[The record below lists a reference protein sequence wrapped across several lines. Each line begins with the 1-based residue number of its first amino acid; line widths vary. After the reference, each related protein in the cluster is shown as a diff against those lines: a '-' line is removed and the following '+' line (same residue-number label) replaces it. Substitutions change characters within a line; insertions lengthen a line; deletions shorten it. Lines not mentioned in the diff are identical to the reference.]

1 MANRV
6 INLSVDTPIDVPR
19 AIELLGNQTK
29 IFYQMLGKLEKLS
42 LLPALTDIAGAIDDR
57 DFAKYKS
64 KVHSLKGASGYIG
77 ASNLHY
83 SCYNIQEFFLA
94 EDYE

>member
-6 INLSVDTPIDVPR
+6 VDLSVDTPIDVPR
-19 AIELLGNQTK
+19 AIELLGNQAK

-42 LLPALTDIAGAIDDR
+42 LTPALTDIAQAINDR
-57 DFAKYKS
+57 DFNKYKS
-64 KVHSLKGASGYIG
+64 KAHSLKGASGYIG

-83 SCYNIQEFFLA
+83 SCYHIQECFH
-94 EDYE
+94 

>member
-6 INLSVDTPIDVPR
+6 VDLSVDTPIDVPR
-19 AIELLGNQTK
+19 AIELLGNQAK

-42 LLPALTDIAGAIDDR
+42 LNPALTDISQAINER
-57 DFAKYKS
+57 DFAKYKN

-83 SCYNIQEFFLA
+83 SCYHI
-94 EDYE
+94 

>member
-6 INLSVDTPIDVPR
+6 VDLSVDTPIDVPR

-42 LLPALTDIAGAIDDR
+42 LNPALTDISTAIDER
-57 DFAKYKS
+57 DFAKYKN

-83 SCYNIQEFFLA
+83 SCYHI
-94 EDYE
+94 

>member
-1 MANRV
+1 MTNRV
-6 INLSVDTPIDVPR
+6 VDLSVDTPIDVPR

-42 LLPALTDIAGAIDDR
+42 LIPALTDIASAIEEH
-57 DFAKYKS
+57 DFNKYKS
-64 KVHSLKGASGYIG
+64 KAHSLKGASGYIG

-83 SCYNIQEFFLA
+83 CCFYIQES
-94 EDYE
+94 Y